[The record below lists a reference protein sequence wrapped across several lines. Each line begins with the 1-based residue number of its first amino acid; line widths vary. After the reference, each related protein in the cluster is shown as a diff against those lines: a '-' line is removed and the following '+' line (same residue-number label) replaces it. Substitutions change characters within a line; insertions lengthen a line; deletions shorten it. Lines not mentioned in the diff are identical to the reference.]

1 MFISGHLHDLVG
13 TFAHLEVGPYTLAKS
28 ALGTPIEFM
37 LGLDELIIV
46 LAQVS
51 YLGLLSK

>member
-1 MFISGHLHDLVG
+1 MFISRHLHDLVG
-13 TFAHLEVGPYTLAKS
+13 TFAHLEVGPYTSVKS

-37 LGLDELIIV
+37 LGLYELIIV

-51 YLGLLSK
+51 